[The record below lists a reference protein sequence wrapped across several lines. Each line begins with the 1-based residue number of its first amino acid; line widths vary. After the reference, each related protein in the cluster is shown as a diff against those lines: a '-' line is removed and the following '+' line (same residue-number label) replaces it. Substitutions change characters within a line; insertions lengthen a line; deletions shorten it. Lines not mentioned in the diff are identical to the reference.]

1 MTEETPTEKTKP
13 SRSVVTP
20 SDSTRTQ
27 GSSST
32 TTGSNVQSVA
42 SNVTPDYTNLQST
55 NPLTQGSNRGQ
66 IPFSNNISQVAS
78 SQSATTRANPTTLG
92 IHPSASTV
100 TTSYQRSA
108 SVYALI
114 NPQYG
119 AKLQQKIAISNFSM
133 TGHPTP
139 AQNVDNIYFNPE
151 SASVRNATRRQNK
164 FVDTNQFIA
173 NPQNPASAPIPTKIY
188 TRTNLFDQ
196 AGEKDNPLSIMEG
209 NPFIAP
215 SHQYLPQ
222 VNEEFAPR
230 PKLSSF
236 TSSPFIGV
244 HQRSP
249 LAPNAD
255 DSVSQRKDLK
265 SYYDKWRNWQYFW
278 VGVGAIALIGIY
290 FLYRSDMKK
299 FSRGRN

>member
-13 SRSVVTP
+13 SRSIVTP

-42 SNVTPDYTNLQST
+42 SNVTPNYTNLQSA

-66 IPFSNNISQVAS
+66 VPFSNNISQVAS
-78 SQSATTRANPTTLG
+78 AQSPTTRANPTTLG

-100 TTSYQRSA
+100 STSYQRNA
-108 SVYALI
+108 SVYALV
-114 NPQYG
+114 NPAYG
-119 AKLQQKIAISNFSM
+119 SQLQQKISLSNFSM
-133 TGHPTP
+133 TGHPAP
-139 AQNVDNIYFNPE
+139 AQNVDNVYFNPE
-151 SASVRNATRRQNK
+151 SPAVRNATKRQNK
-164 FVDTNQFIA
+164 FVDNNQFDA
-173 NPQNPASAPIPTKIY
+173 NPQSPASAPIPTKIY

-196 AGEKDNPLSIMEG
+196 AGEKDNPLSILEG

-230 PKLSSF
+230 PALKTF
-236 TSSPFIGV
+236 TNSPFIGV
-244 HQRSP
+244 HKRSP

-255 DSVSQRKDLK
+255 DSVSQRKGMTD
-265 SYYDKWRNWQYFW
+265 YFTE
-278 VGVGAIALIGIY
+278 VKQHKYFPLGVAGLII
-290 FLYRSDMKK
+290 LLVLLM
-299 FSRGRN
+299 RGRN

>member
-42 SNVTPDYTNLQST
+42 SNVTPNYTNLQST

-66 IPFSNNISQVAS
+66 VPFSNNISQVAS
-78 SQSATTRANPTTLG
+78 SQSPTTRANPTTLG

-100 TTSYQRSA
+100 STSYQRSA

-133 TGHPTP
+133 SGHPAP
-139 AQNVDNIYFNPE
+139 AQNVDNVYFNPE

-255 DSVSQRKDLK
+255 DSVSQRKGITDYFTEVRQHKYFPLGVAGLIILLVLIMRR
-265 SYYDKWRNWQYFW
+265 RN
-278 VGVGAIALIGIY
+278 
-290 FLYRSDMKK
+290 
-299 FSRGRN
+299 

>member
-1 MTEETPTEKTKP
+1 LTEETPTEKTKP
-13 SRSVVTP
+13 SRSIVTP

-32 TTGSNVQSVA
+32 TVGSNVQSVA
-42 SNVTPDYTNLQST
+42 SNSTPDYTNLQST

-78 SQSATTRANPTTLG
+78 SQSPTTRANPTTLG
-92 IHPSASTV
+92 IHPSASSV
-100 TTSYQRSA
+100 STSYQRSA

-255 DSVSQRKDLK
+255 DSVSQRKGMTDYFTEVRQHKYFPLGVAGLIILLVLIMRR
-265 SYYDKWRNWQYFW
+265 RN
-278 VGVGAIALIGIY
+278 
-290 FLYRSDMKK
+290 
-299 FSRGRN
+299 

>member
-13 SRSVVTP
+13 SRSIVTP

-42 SNVTPDYTNLQST
+42 SNVTPNYTNLQSA

-66 IPFSNNISQVAS
+66 VPFSNNISQVAS
-78 SQSATTRANPTTLG
+78 AQSPTTRANPTTLG

-100 TTSYQRSA
+100 TTSYQRNA
-108 SVYALI
+108 SVYALVNPVYGSQLASKI
-114 NPQYG
+114 N
-119 AKLQQKIAISNFSM
+119 LSSFSM
-133 TGHPTP
+133 TGQPTP
-139 AQNVDNIYFNPE
+139 AQNVDNVYFNPE
-151 SASVRNATRRQNK
+151 SQAVRNATKRQNK

-196 AGEKDNPLSIMEG
+196 AGESDNPLFILEG
-209 NPFIAP
+209 NKFIEP
-215 SHQYLPQ
+215 SQQFLPQ

-230 PKLSSF
+230 PKLNTF
-236 TSSPFIGV
+236 TNSPYIGV

-249 LAPNAD
+249 LAPNAE
-255 DSVSQRKDLK
+255 DSTSQRKGITDYMTEVRQHK
-265 SYYDKWRNWQYFW
+265 YFPL
-278 VGVGAIALIGIY
+278 AIAGLII
-290 FLYRSDMKK
+290 LLILTMR
-299 FSRGRN
+299 RRN

>member
-1 MTEETPTEKTKP
+1 LTEETPTEKTKP
-13 SRSVVTP
+13 SKSIVTP
-20 SDSTRTQ
+20 SDSTRTH

-42 SNVTPDYTNLQST
+42 SNVTPNYTNLQSA

-66 IPFSNNISQVAS
+66 VPFSNNISQVAS
-78 SQSATTRANPTTLG
+78 AQSPTTRANPTTLG

-100 TTSYQRSA
+100 STSYQRNA
-108 SVYALI
+108 SVYALV
-114 NPQYG
+114 NPAYG
-119 AKLQQKIAISNFSM
+119 SQLQQKISLSNFSM

-164 FVDTNQFIA
+164 FVDNNQFDA
-173 NPQNPASAPIPTKIY
+173 NPQSPASAPIPTKIY

-196 AGEKDNPLSIMEG
+196 AGEKDNPLSILEG

-236 TSSPFIGV
+236 TNSPFIGV

-255 DSVSQRKDLK
+255 DSVSQRKGITD
-265 SYYDKWRNWQYFW
+265 YFTE
-278 VGVGAIALIGIY
+278 VRQHKYFPLGVAGLII
-290 FLYRSDMKK
+290 LLVLLM
-299 FSRGRN
+299 RGRN

>member
-13 SRSVVTP
+13 SRSIVTP
-20 SDSTRTQ
+20 SDSTRTH

-42 SNVTPDYTNLQST
+42 SNVTPNYTNLQSA

-66 IPFSNNISQVAS
+66 VPFSNNISQVAS
-78 SQSATTRANPTTLG
+78 AQSPTTRANPTTLG

-100 TTSYQRSA
+100 TTSYQRNA
-108 SVYALI
+108 SVYALVTPSYGSQLASKI
-114 NPQYG
+114 N
-119 AKLQQKIAISNFSM
+119 LSNFSM

-164 FVDTNQFIA
+164 FVDNNQFDA
-173 NPQNPASAPIPTKIY
+173 NPQSPASAPIPTKIY

-236 TSSPFIGV
+236 TNSPFIGV

-255 DSVSQRKDLK
+255 DSVSQRKGVADWFGEMK
-265 SYYDKWRNWQYFW
+265 TYTISHPVP
-278 VGVGAIALIGIY
+278 VGLAVVLLAGLWFVAL
-290 FLYRSDMKK
+290 
-299 FSRGRN
+299 RGRN

>member
-13 SRSVVTP
+13 SRSIVTP
-20 SDSTRTQ
+20 SDSTRTH

-42 SNVTPDYTNLQST
+42 SNVTPNYTNLQSA

-66 IPFSNNISQVAS
+66 VPFSNNISQVAS
-78 SQSATTRANPTTLG
+78 AQSPTTRANPTTLG

-100 TTSYQRSA
+100 TTSYQRNA
-108 SVYALI
+108 SVYALVNPSYGSQLASKI
-114 NPQYG
+114 N
-119 AKLQQKIAISNFSM
+119 LSSFSM
-133 TGHPTP
+133 TGQPTP
-139 AQNVDNIYFNPE
+139 AQNVDNVYFNPE
-151 SASVRNATRRQNK
+151 SQAVRNATRRQNK
-164 FVDTNQFIA
+164 FVDNNQFDA
-173 NPQNPASAPIPTKIY
+173 NPQSPASAPIPTKIY

-255 DSVSQRKDLK
+255 DSVSQRKGMTDYFTEVSQHKYFPLGVAGLIILLVLLMRR
-265 SYYDKWRNWQYFW
+265 RN
-278 VGVGAIALIGIY
+278 
-290 FLYRSDMKK
+290 
-299 FSRGRN
+299 

>member
-13 SRSVVTP
+13 SRSIVTP
-20 SDSTRTQ
+20 SDSTRTH

-42 SNVTPDYTNLQST
+42 SNSTPNYTSLQSA

-66 IPFSNNISQVAS
+66 VPFSNNISQVAS
-78 SQSATTRANPTTLG
+78 AQSPTTRANPTTLG

-100 TTSYQRSA
+100 TTSYQRNA
-108 SVYALI
+108 SVYALVNPSYGSQLASKI
-114 NPQYG
+114 N
-119 AKLQQKIAISNFSM
+119 LSSFSM
-133 TGHPTP
+133 TGQPTP
-139 AQNVDNIYFNPE
+139 AQNVDNVYFNPE
-151 SASVRNATRRQNK
+151 SQAVRNATRRQNK
-164 FVDTNQFIA
+164 FVDNNQFDA
-173 NPQNPASAPIPTKIY
+173 NPQSPASAPIPTKIY

-236 TSSPFIGV
+236 TNSPFIGV

-255 DSVSQRKDLK
+255 DSVSQRKSMTDYFTEVRQHKYFPLGVAGLIILLVLLMRR
-265 SYYDKWRNWQYFW
+265 RN
-278 VGVGAIALIGIY
+278 
-290 FLYRSDMKK
+290 
-299 FSRGRN
+299 

>member
-1 MTEETPTEKTKP
+1 
-13 SRSVVTP
+13 
-20 SDSTRTQ
+20 
-27 GSSST
+27 
-32 TTGSNVQSVA
+32 
-42 SNVTPDYTNLQST
+42 
-55 NPLTQGSNRGQ
+55 
-66 IPFSNNISQVAS
+66 
-78 SQSATTRANPTTLG
+78 
-92 IHPSASTV
+92 
-100 TTSYQRSA
+100 
-108 SVYALI
+108 
-114 NPQYG
+114 
-119 AKLQQKIAISNFSM
+119 M

-222 VNEEFAPR
+222 VNEEYAPR

-255 DSVSQRKDLK
+255 DSVSQRKGMTDYFTEVRQHKYFPLGVAGLIILLVLLMRR
-265 SYYDKWRNWQYFW
+265 RN
-278 VGVGAIALIGIY
+278 
-290 FLYRSDMKK
+290 
-299 FSRGRN
+299 

>member
-13 SRSVVTP
+13 SKSVVTP

-42 SNVTPDYTNLQST
+42 SNSTPNYTSLQSA

-66 IPFSNNISQVAS
+66 VPFSNNISQVAS
-78 SQSATTRANPTTLG
+78 AQSPTTRANPTTLG

-100 TTSYQRSA
+100 TTSYQRNA
-108 SVYALI
+108 SVYALVNPSYGSQLASKI
-114 NPQYG
+114 N
-119 AKLQQKIAISNFSM
+119 LSSFSM
-133 TGHPTP
+133 TGQPTP
-139 AQNVDNIYFNPE
+139 AQNVDNVYFNPE
-151 SASVRNATRRQNK
+151 SQAVRNATRRQNK
-164 FVDTNQFIA
+164 FVDNNQFDA
-173 NPQNPASAPIPTKIY
+173 NPQSPASAPIPTKIY

-230 PKLSSF
+230 PEF
-236 TSSPFIGV
+236 TAFTTSPFIGV
-244 HQRSP
+244 SKKSP
-249 LAPNAD
+249 IAPNTD
-255 DSVSQRKDLK
+255 NEVSQKKKVMDWLQEIK
-265 SYYDKWRNWQYFW
+265 THKYAIPI
-278 VGVGAIALIGIY
+278 GVGIVILIY
-290 FLYRSDMKK
+290 FV
-299 FSRGRN
+299 FIRGRN